1 MTDEEQTGARVVSLD
16 ALRAL
21 AHPLRVQLFSALTSF
36 GPATASA
43 LAARLGESS
52 GATSYHLRQL
62 ERHGFVREDTS
73 RGNGRDRWWE
83 RTPGVIELLG
93 PELADSEAGRAA
105 GELVEEEFQRLE
117 QERFTAFWRAR
128 SDFEASWR
136 TAAST
141 FSTNIPLS
149 ADELAEF
156 GREFEALVHRFRG
169 RDGDD
174 PSRRRVDIHL
184 RAFPVVDPTTAPTS
198 TTPPTA
204 PADPEEAQP

>member
-1 MTDEEQTGARVVSLD
+1 MNEGERTGARPVSLE

-83 RTPGVIELLG
+83 RTPGAIELLG

-117 QERFTAFWRAR
+117 QERFAAFWRVR
-128 SDFEASWR
+128 GGFDPSWR

-141 FSTNIPLS
+141 FSANLPLS
-149 ADELAEF
+149 PDELAQF
-156 GREFEALVHRFRG
+156 GREFEALVHRYRG

-184 RAFPVVDPTTAPTS
+184 RAFPVVDTTTTTAPT
-198 TTPPTA
+198 A
-204 PADPEEAQP
+204 PANPEEAQR

>member
-1 MTDEEQTGARVVSLD
+1 MREGEESGTRPVSLE

-62 ERHGFVREDTS
+62 ERHGFVREDTT

-83 RTPGVIELLG
+83 RVPGAIELLG

-117 QERFTAFWRAR
+117 QERFAAFWRAR
-128 SDFEASWR
+128 SGFDAGWR
-136 TAAST
+136 TAASI
-141 FSTNIPLS
+141 FSANIPLS
-149 ADELAEF
+149 PDELAQF
-156 GREFEALVHRFRG
+156 GREFEELVHRYRG

-174 PSRRRVDIHL
+174 PDRRRVDIHL
-184 RAFPVVDPTTAPTS
+184 RAFPVVDTTTITA
-198 TTPPTA
+198 PPTA
-204 PADPEEAQP
+204 PESPEEAQR

>member
-1 MTDEEQTGARVVSLD
+1 MNEGEGSGPRPVSLD

-62 ERHGFVREDTS
+62 EKHGFVREDAS

-83 RTPGVIELLG
+83 RVPGAIELLG

-105 GELVEEEFQRLE
+105 GELVEAEFQRLE
-117 QERFTAFWRAR
+117 QERFAAFWRAR
-128 SDFEASWR
+128 ETFGPEWR
-136 TAAST
+136 SATEQFFANLA
-141 FSTNIPLS
+141 LS
-149 ADELAEF
+149 AAELDAF
-156 GREFEALVHRFRG
+156 GRDFQALVDRYRG
-169 RDGDD
+169 RDDTD
-174 PSRRRVDIHL
+174 PARRRVDIHL
-184 RAFPVVDPTTAPTS
+184 RAFPVVDPTS
-198 TTPPTA
+198 TPST
-204 PADPEEAQP
+204 DPDQPEKAQP

>member
-1 MTDEEQTGARVVSLD
+1 MSDGEHTAARPVSLE

-43 LAARLGESS
+43 LASRLGESS

-62 ERHGFVREDTS
+62 ERHGFVREDTT

-83 RTPGVIELLG
+83 RTPGAIELLG

-117 QERFTAFWRAR
+117 QERFAAFWRAR
-128 SDFEASWR
+128 SGFAPSWR

-141 FSTNIPLS
+141 FSANLPLS
-149 ADELAEF
+149 PDELAQF
-156 GREFEALVHRFRG
+156 GREFEALVQRYRV
-169 RDGDD
+169 REGDD

-184 RAFPVVDPTTAPTS
+184 RAFPVVDTTTTTAPPTS
-198 TTPPTA
+198 PGS
-204 PADPEEAQP
+204 PEEAQR

>member
-1 MTDEEQTGARVVSLD
+1 MTDEEQTGTRVVSLE

-62 ERHGFVREDTS
+62 ERHGFVREDTT

-93 PELADSEAGRAA
+93 PEFADSEAGRAA

-117 QERFTAFWRAR
+117 QERFAAFWRAR
-128 SDFEASWR
+128 SDFEPSWR

-149 ADELAEF
+149 ADELARF
-156 GREFEALVHRFRG
+156 GREFEALVHRYRG

-174 PSRRRVDIHL
+174 RSRRRVDIHL
-184 RAFPVVDPTTAPTS
+184 RAFPVVDPTT
-198 TTPPTA
+198 TPQPTA
-204 PADPEEAQP
+204 PGDPEEA

>member
-1 MTDEEQTGARVVSLD
+1 MDGDEGLGARPVSLD

-62 ERHGFVREDTS
+62 EKHGFVREDTS

-83 RTPGVIELLG
+83 RTPGAIELLT

-105 GELVEEEFQRLE
+105 GELVESEFQRLE
-117 QERFTAFWRAR
+117 QERFAAFWRSRYSLEPVWRDAAAI
-128 SDFEASWR
+128 ASANLVL
-136 TAAST
+136 TAG
-141 FSTNIPLS
+141 
-149 ADELAEF
+149 ELRRF
-156 GREFEALVHRFRG
+156 GREFEALVARYRG
-169 RDGDD
+169 RDATD
-174 PSRRRVDIHL
+174 PARRRVDVHL
-184 RAFPVVDPTTAPTS
+184 RAFPVVDPATITASIPIV
-198 TTPPTA
+198 
-204 PADPEEAQP
+204 PENPEGAQQ

>member
-21 AHPLRVQLFSALTSF
+21 AHPLRVQLFSALSSF

-62 ERHGFVREDTS
+62 ERHGFVREDTT

-83 RTPGVIELLG
+83 RTPGAIELLG

-117 QERFTAFWRAR
+117 QERFAAFWRAR
-128 SDFEASWR
+128 SGFEPGWR

-149 ADELAEF
+149 ADELARF
-156 GREFEALVHRFRG
+156 GREFEALVHRYRG

-184 RAFPVVDPTTAPTS
+184 RAFPVVDPTTT
-198 TTPPTA
+198 TTITPPTA
-204 PADPEEAQP
+204 PDAPEEAQP

>member
-1 MTDEEQTGARVVSLD
+1 MSDEEQVGARAVSLE

-83 RTPGVIELLG
+83 RTPGAIELLG
-93 PELADSEAGRAA
+93 PDLADSEAGRAA

-117 QERFTAFWRAR
+117 QDRFAAFWRTR
-128 SDFEASWR
+128 STFEPSWR
-136 TAAST
+136 TATSI
-141 FSTNIPLS
+141 FSANIPLS
-149 ADELAEF
+149 PDELAQF
-156 GREFEALVHRFRG
+156 GREFEALVHRYRG

-174 PSRRRVDIHL
+174 PTRRRVDIHL
-184 RAFPVVDPTTAPTS
+184 RAFPVVDPTTTTTS
-198 TTPPTA
+198 PTA
-204 PADPEEAQP
+204 PGDPEEAQP